1 MMSLRGL
8 GNLGTGSGAAKLA
21 ATYYQEHSADYYVE
35 DLDHQGQWM
44 GHGAESL
51 GLEGAVVREE
61 FQLSLAG
68 YVAGHEVKNAGQEN
82 RQMGWDLTFSAPKSV
97 SIVWAGADA
106 QHKQEIELAH
116 QRAVEGAFAYLE
128 ANAFTRRGAG
138 GAIHEEAKLVA
149 SRFNHY
155 TSREGDP
162 QVHSHVVVSNFSVRN
177 DGTVGTIDSRTFYE
191 NKMAAGA
198 LYQVELAWQMQKLG
212 YEIEHGIKGTF
223 RLSDVSKDAEL
234 LFSKRDQQIDAL
246 AQERGIKTYA
256 GTRGIVLATRAN
268 KVNCD
273 LSEREETWGREARE
287 NSIHLNVERNRLNQS
302 QSKSDDQIL
311 TEASQKLTVG
321 HSTFKENSLMRETAL
336 ASLGTRSGA
345 EVRELVQEAQAQGY
359 IVSLED
365 GALTTPDM
373 AKIELGIM
381 ARVERMA
388 TYQNFNVDE
397 QKVIKEG
404 IDLGNGN
411 KIDFNYEQRVAI
423 NVATRASALAVIQ
436 GRAGTGKSTILSA
449 VRESYEREGFKVQGI
464 ALAGV
469 AAQNLQKESGIE
481 SQTITSWLR
490 HQEIDPRTVVVIDE
504 AGMVGSKQMAEVMQK
519 VEQSRAKLILVG
531 DERQLQPIAAGGI
544 LHAIDQKVAKIAPEY
559 STVVENIWRQREEW
573 MQKTVTLAAQGKTG
587 EALEALDHNKKIDF
601 YRNSSEAR
609 TALVGEF
616 IEQNKNDFSK
626 GIILTNIKH
635 DADKINMEIREKLK
649 EMGVVDSMNPV
660 ICDNGTKEIGLAQ
673 GDRIMLTR
681 NDYKLDVRNGQRAT
695 VESADPFGIIDVRLD
710 GGEHRRINVAAYN
723 HIDYG
728 WATTTHKAQGATV
741 ERAFVYGF
749 ANESM
754 ASQQATYVQ
763 ISRAREETKLYIVA
777 GERGIEREDKSLK
790 MDVQQRGEALEQM
803 KKSWSHDSAKDT
815 TLEHISVEQKREIKQ
830 ELEHNL
836 QMERSRGRSL
846 RLERGMGY

>member
-8 GNLGTGSGAAKLA
+8 GNLGGGSGAAKLA

-44 GHGAESL
+44 GQGAESL

-106 QHKQEIELAH
+106 QHKQEIEAAH
-116 QRAVEGAFAYLE
+116 QRAVECAFGYLE

-138 GAIHEEAKLVA
+138 GATHEEAKLVA

-162 QVHSHVVVSNFSVRN
+162 QVHSHVVVSNFSVRE

-223 RLSDVSKDAEL
+223 RLSEVSKDAEL

-246 AQERGIKTYA
+246 AQERGIKSYA

-287 NSIHLNVERNRLNQS
+287 KGIHLNVEHNRLNQLEI
-302 QSKSDDQIL
+302 KSDDQIL
-311 TEASQKLTVG
+311 TEASQKLTCG
-321 HSTFKENSLMRETAL
+321 HSTFKENALLREAAL
-336 ASLGTRSGA
+336 ASLGARSWE
-345 EVRELVQEAQAQGY
+345 EVLELTKEAQGRGY
-359 IVSLED
+359 IVSLKT
-365 GALTTPDM
+365 GVLTTPEM
-373 AKIELGIM
+373 ADIELDIM
-381 ARVERMA
+381 TKADQMINRKE
-388 TYQNFNVDE
+388 YFVDSN
-397 QKVIKEG
+397 KAIKEG
-404 IDLGNGN
+404 INIGNGKRN
-411 KIDFNYEQRVAI
+411 SFSFEQQVAI
-423 NVATRASALAVIQ
+423 NTATDSSALAVIQ
-436 GRAGTGKSTILSA
+436 GRAGTGKSTMLTA

-481 SQTITSWLR
+481 SKTIASWLPSA
-490 HQEIDPRTVVVIDE
+490 ELDNKTIVIIDE
-504 AGMVGSKQMAEVMQK
+504 AGMVGSKQMADVMQK
-519 VEQSRAKLILVG
+519 VEEAKAKLILVG
-531 DERQLQPIAAGGI
+531 DDRQLQPIAAGGI
-544 LHAIDQKVAKIAPEY
+544 LHAIDRHVARVAPQY
-559 STVVENIWRQREEW
+559 STVVEDIKRQRDEW
-573 MQKTVTLAAQGKTG
+573 MRDVVKSAAQGRTG
-587 EALEALDHNKKIDF
+587 EALEVLDHNNKINI
-601 YRNSSEAR
+601 YQNATEAR
-609 TALVGEF
+609 AALVEEY
-616 IEQNKNDFSK
+616 IKENKNDFSK

-635 DADKINMEIREKLK
+635 DADKINLEIREKLK

-660 ICDNGTKEIGLAQ
+660 ICDNGTREIGLAQ

-695 VESADPFGIIDVRLD
+695 VESADPFGLVDVRLD
-710 GGEHRRINVAAYN
+710 GGDHRRINVAAYN
-723 HIDYG
+723 HIEYG
-728 WATTTHKAQGATV
+728 WASTTHKAQGMTV
-741 ERAFVYGF
+741 ERASVYGF

-754 ASQQATYVQ
+754 ASQQSTYVQ
-763 ISRAREETKLYIVA
+763 ISRAKAETKLHIVA
-777 GERGIEREDKSLK
+777 GERGVEREGLSVK
-790 MDVQQRGEALEQM
+790 MEPQQRTEALEQM
-803 KKSWSHDSAKDT
+803 KKSWSHNAAKDT
-815 TLEHISVEQKREIKQ
+815 TLEHISRKQEQEIKQ
-830 ELEHNL
+830 ELRYN
-836 QMERSRGRSL
+836 
-846 RLERGMGY
+846 LERGHERSMGMGL